1 MYVQKGCD
9 VVQYTLGII
18 FNLFPSNPKK
28 KWSNSGLL
36 YVRMGRDFVW
46 QSPRIVL
53 NIFPSNPSQK
63 WCNSHLLY
71 AQMGQIGTL
80 VRRIVPWDSRAHFR
94 DCHVGYISV
103 QFRPNWSIGRDFVQ
117 DSSMSILDIFLSDP
131 HQKWSNGRL
140 LYVGLC
146 HRIVKHTS

>member
-1 MYVQKGCD
+1 M
-9 VVQYTLGII
+9 
-18 FNLFPSNPKK
+18 
-28 KWSNSGLL
+28 
-36 YVRMGRDFVW
+36 
-46 QSPRIVL
+46 L
-53 NIFPSNPSQK
+53 NIFLFNPSQK
-63 WCNSHLLY
+63 WSNSHLLY

-80 VRRIVPWDSRAHFR
+80 VRRIVPWDSPAYFR

-117 DSSMSILDIFLSDP
+117 DSSMSILAIFLSDP

-146 HRIVKHTS
+146 HRIVQHTS

>member
-1 MYVQKGCD
+1 M
-9 VVQYTLGII
+9 
-18 FNLFPSNPKK
+18 
-28 KWSNSGLL
+28 
-36 YVRMGRDFVW
+36 
-46 QSPRIVL
+46 L

-63 WCNSHLLY
+63 WSNSHLLY

-80 VRRIVPWDSRAHFR
+80 VRRIVPWDSPAHFR

-146 HRIVKHTS
+146 HRIVQHTSRIILDIFRSYPRQNGLMFASCMAGCVKE